1 MKTFIYSVKSFF
13 SQLFSGIF
21 LGGVFVFFGG
31 LFGCIAGSMAAI
43 IGAIAYWG
51 FTIQAYQT
59 LYANRSLFELVFS
72 SFITIGIPVGL
83 LIGMTMGLH
92 FVIFKLY
99 TPHSLIWT
107 VITGLATVI
116 GLWISGF
123 SVDVNNQLGFFFY
136 IAFIGVMTGWF
147 TSRLLYKI
155 SIKEFFNYNKA
166 FARPL
171 MIVSSITGFL
181 LTLLFIYRYFNFWLS
196 LRNIHS

>member
-1 MKTFIYSVKSFF
+1 MFFF
-13 SQLFSGIF
+13 SFFSGIF
-21 LGGVFVFFGG
+21 LGGVFVLFGG
-31 LFGCIAGSMAAI
+31 LFGCAASGMAAI
-43 IGAIAYWG
+43 IGGIAYWG

-72 SFITIGIPVGL
+72 SIITIGIPVGL

-99 TPHSLIWT
+99 TPHSLIWA
-107 VITGLATVI
+107 VITGLGTVI

-123 SVDVNNQLGFFFY
+123 SAGVNNQLGFFFY
-136 IAFIGVMTGWF
+136 VAFVGLMTGWF
-147 TSRLLYKI
+147 TSRLLHKI
-155 SIKEFFNYNKA
+155 SIQEFFNHNKA

-181 LTLLFIYRYFNFWLS
+181 LTLLFIFGYFNFWLS
-196 LRNIHS
+196 LLNIHS